1 MPQSSS
7 AIHTINRI
15 KAYDKLLDIVIFSN
29 TAFSLHQL
37 RLGQIYM
44 KIPHSVKT
52 IMTFDTISII
62 LSKETVGY
70 CD

>member
-15 KAYDKLLDIVIFSN
+15 RAYDKLLDIVIFSN

-37 RLGQIYM
+37 RLGRIYM
-44 KIPHSVKT
+44 KMKDER
-52 IMTFDTISII
+52 FAF
-62 LSKETVGY
+62 SKNYSDV
-70 CD
+70 